1 MPSAVSPDETLAT
14 ASLHPAAAV
23 GSLKYGFPSTT
34 SVSGMTPI
42 HQIIIPGVDKA
53 FRLKA
58 KFDAIVYA
66 GGGIFCAAF
75 PIGVSVAYSSCHKK
89 CLTGKMTLL
98 SSVVAARS
106 AAPRGTKD
114 PASCDSQHRGSALA
128 NGRTF
133 KRIPQQVRVAASPVA
148 DLPRVPRADRQ
159 F

>member
-1 MPSAVSPDETLAT
+1 MMPASSDGLTERAVEAVSIPPDETLAT

-42 HQIIIPGVDKA
+42 HQIIILGVDKA

-58 KFDAIVYA
+58 KFDTIVYA

-89 CLTGKMTLL
+89 YLTGKMTLL
-98 SSVVAARS
+98 SSVVCRRSAVGSAARNE
-106 AAPRGTKD
+106 
-114 PASCDSQHRGSALA
+114 GS
-128 NGRTF
+128 
-133 KRIPQQVRVAASPVA
+133 
-148 DLPRVPRADRQ
+148 RQ
-159 F
+159 L

>member
-1 MPSAVSPDETLAT
+1 VTTSRDADGLLRWADGTCRRGRQHSPDETLAT
-14 ASLHPAAAV
+14 ASLYSAVAV

-89 CLTGKMTLL
+89 YLTGKMTLL
-98 SSVVAARS
+98 SSVVCRLS
-106 AAPRGTKD
+106 SQRGR
-114 PASCDSQHRGSALA
+114 QR
-128 NGRTF
+128 REER
-133 KRIPQQVRVAASPVA
+133 RIPPAMTRSIAGV
-148 DLPRVPRADRQ
+148 L
-159 F
+159 